1 MLDESGEFLDTEM
14 PDMVAEPPN
23 LEREVSS
30 PVNEDNDALVSENR
44 RWQRMKIPMKTR
56 SVLKNLILWLRD
68 LELAS
73 AINFDRA

>member
-23 LEREVSS
+23 LETEVSS

-44 RWQRMKIPMKTR
+44 RGQRMKIPMKTR

-68 LELAS
+68 PALAS